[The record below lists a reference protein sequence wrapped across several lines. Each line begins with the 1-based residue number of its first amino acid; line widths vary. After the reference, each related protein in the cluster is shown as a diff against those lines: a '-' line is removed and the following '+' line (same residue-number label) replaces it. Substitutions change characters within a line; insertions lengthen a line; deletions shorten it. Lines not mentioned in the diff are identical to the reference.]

1 MLINRTLTADMV
13 AQLSSGE
20 KLELLKRH
28 PLQAVMFF
36 EHRLDS
42 FLKNVIMGQEKPLG
56 IVKDYWMRIKFQM
69 RGCPHVHSFWWIEGA
84 PKVDTVQ
91 GRQQAPQ
98 FIDQY
103 ISTVLPDPTT
113 DPELHR
119 LVSTLQVLLHV
130 TRTTE

>member
-1 MLINRTLTADMV
+1 MAINTLGPPTFFVTLTANDLHWPELFMLINPTLTADMV
-13 AQLSSGE
+13 AQL
-20 KLELLKRH
+20 
-28 PLQAVMFF
+28 
-36 EHRLDS
+36 
-42 FLKNVIMGQEKPLG
+42 GQEKPLG

-119 LVSTLQVLLHV
+119 LDPELHRLVSTLQVLLHV